1 MVSRAGVGTVV
12 SERKRKAAAAK
23 TRQRVTVFG
32 KRMLLGIVAIAVV
45 SVFSGG
51 AGRQT
56 NKYPSLRSFLES
68 SNTAAKDAIRGD
80 VQAACAD
87 PHRWLNP
94 AGHDLLSELPGF
106 GTHNASMLWG
116 TYRPG
121 VYFGFKTRTSPLA
134 VTGGLL
140 WHGGDGRSA
149 EALRH
154 ECNEGDGLGPY
165 GWVEHDGRSY
175 GKQDIQDTKA
185 GIRLVTSMV
194 KPAQLDQHG
203 SGSAAVDGG
212 AAEVHL
218 ASRIQLFPIGTVTT
232 GPGVAP
238 RRASIYFYIGL
249 DCGDADA
256 GGEGSSCLEA
266 GGKNGGGLDVVH
278 DGSEE
283 SSRRSLLVR
292 GGHPQHGGFELE
304 ATVAPTRES
313 GEASSPGG
321 GGDGGLTFAF
331 VGKRGAPIADIKQEV
346 EKMHEAHRRMSR
358 RGKKKEGLETRPFVL
373 PNQADVGSDLVLVQV
388 TGTPP
393 FAVDLVVR
401 GSSAGQDGDQPP
413 PTSDAA
419 AAAAARP
426 FVSSAAVSD
435 WLENGSRSFS
445 ERFRGTFSLEDKGFE
460 DRDVAAAQAALSN
473 MLGGMGHFTGKSEV
487 RGAGRNGEN
496 GFSFGASLFTAV
508 PSRSFFP
515 RGFLWDEGFHQLL
528 VSAWDR
534 STSVDVLGHWLS
546 MMHVHDTE
554 AGGAAGAG
562 CSGGWLPREQILGEE
577 ARRRVPAAFMA
588 QDISVA
594 NPPTLLLLVDSLLL
608 SLPDPASGEDTAP
621 SAEVCAEGAAGD
633 KAASPQDRPTAAV
646 EGIQDMGLESFLRK
660 AYPLL
665 DLWMRWLLI
674 TQRPGATGW
683 GGQAKGAPLGAFQ
696 WRGRDPD
703 DDRLNALT
711 LASGLD
717 DYPRASHP
725 SETDEYH
732 VDVSSW
738 LALGCRVM
746 QRLSVAIGVEG
757 GVPYGDLFE
766 ELLGG
771 IFELHWEQEEEA
783 FFDRGLHVPDGQ
795 LVEEVI
801 MRCRNADGS
810 IQDKG
815 VPLTDVQARKAVC
828 APGQQH
834 MYPLGDGRGG
844 LLTRRRWQG
853 SSPRPQH
860 VQHIGY
866 VSIFPLLL
874 KLLPPESPAVG
885 SLLAH
890 MRDSTQLWSPHGLRS
905 LSASDPFYQV
915 ENNPGDEPYWRGH
928 IWVNVNYLALA
939 ALRHYSQAEGP
950 FRKDA
955 GRIYSELRTNL
966 LRTLLGGYRSTGYF
980 WEQYDD
986 RSGRGL
992 RSHPFTGWTALRAN
1006 EEERSN
1012 EAFNMPASVK
1022 SPVFTSMVHR
1032 KVQPQTSWQ
1041 DDLNGDD
1048 FGLDLTELSGITG
1061 FLMNEVPDNLGHF
1074 YPPWANDPA
1083 PPVKDEPFMMA
1094 SAPQSAARP
1103 LQQAQIPS
1111 PDPLPVAPAADPVL
1125 DVVMGGTTGSGAPST
1140 TTRLPPKPAKAAPS
1154 PAGMARGGAGR
1165 GVGATLRK
1173 TAAGGVTRRRSS
1185 SKEEQAKKRRERNRV
1200 LARRTRLRKKFF
1212 FQSLQQQVACLQ
1224 RENERLKSIV
1234 STRCPG
1240 TAGDILMSC
1249 ASKMPS
1255 MVADS
1260 AGQATA
1266 LLDQSGFLLVK
1277 ALQSSQPSFCVT
1289 DPQLP
1294 DNPIVYASDSFIELT
1309 GYSRAQVLGRNCR
1322 FLQGPDTDPD
1332 AVAKIRKGI
1341 EEGSDTSVYLRQYK
1355 ADGTVFWNHVFVAAL
1370 RNSEDKIINYVG
1382 IQHPLDKEPSPEV
1395 VACINNGEEQEQES
1409 AQEDERQMGLDGQWQ
1424 EGGSGDLAQ
1433 LDHFMASE
1441 WGTD

>member
-1 MVSRAGVGTVV
+1 
-12 SERKRKAAAAK
+12 
-23 TRQRVTVFG
+23 
-32 KRMLLGIVAIAVV
+32 MLLGIIAVAVV

-51 AGRQT
+51 AGRRAIT
-56 NKYPSLRSFLES
+56 YPFLRSFLES
-68 SNTAAKDAIRGD
+68 SNAAATDAIRGD

-106 GTHNASMLWG
+106 AAYNASMLWG

-134 VTGGLL
+134 VTGGLM
-140 WHGGDGRSA
+140 WHEGDGSSGNV
-149 EALRH
+149 ALRH
-154 ECNEGDGLGPY
+154 ECSEGDGLGPY

-175 GKQDIQDTKA
+175 GRQDIEDRKA
-185 GIRLVTSMV
+185 GVRLVTSMV

-203 SGSAAVDGG
+203 GHLSVGGDAAG
-212 AAEVHL
+212 VHL
-218 ASRIQLFPIGTVTT
+218 ASRIQVFPSGTVTT
-232 GPGVAP
+232 GSGDSP
-238 RRASIYFYIGL
+238 RPSTIYFYVGL
-249 DCGDADA
+249 DCGEADTA
-256 GGEGSSCLEA
+256 GDESCLGA
-266 GGKNGGGLDVVH
+266 GRSGAGLVVV
-278 DGSEE
+278 DE
-283 SSRRSLLVR
+283 SDPSSPRRSLLVR
-292 GGHPQHGGFELE
+292 GAHPQHGGFEME
-304 ATVAPTRES
+304 ATAAPTRDS
-313 GEASSPGG
+313 GGPSSEGGAEGG
-321 GGDGGLTFAF
+321 GLALAF
-331 VGKRGAPIADIKQEV
+331 LGKSGAVIADMKREV
-346 EKMHEAHRRMSR
+346 EKLLKVHRLTCRSAAKRMD
-358 RGKKKEGLETRPFVL
+358 GLVTGPFVL
-373 PNQADVGSDLVLVQV
+373 PNKADHGSNAVLIQV
-388 TGTPP
+388 TGIAP
-393 FAVDLVVR
+393 FAVDFVVR
-401 GSSAGQDGDQPP
+401 ASGAGQDNVKPSLASEG
-413 PTSDAA
+413 AA
-419 AAAAARP
+419 VGAAARP
-426 FVSSAAVSD
+426 FVSSSTVSG
-435 WLENGSRSFS
+435 WLESGSRSFS
-445 ERFRGTFSLEDKGFE
+445 DRFRETFSLEGRGFE
-460 DRDVAAAQAALSN
+460 ERDVAAAKAALSN
-473 MLGGMGHFTGKSEV
+473 MLGGMGHFTGRSEV
-487 RGAGRNGEN
+487 RGAGTNGDN

-528 VSAWDR
+528 VSVWDR
-534 STSVDVLGHWLS
+534 DTSVDVLGHWLS
-546 MMHVHDTE
+546 MMHMHDTA
-554 AGGAAGAG
+554 AGGAAGTG

-594 NPPTLLLLVDSLLL
+594 NPPTLLLLVDNLLHDL
-608 SLPDPASGEDTAP
+608 RGPASGEGSAP
-621 SAEVCAEGAAGD
+621 SAEACTAEAKGDTLASSQGCAAAAIGGD
-633 KAASPQDRPTAAV
+633 RQQELGD
-646 EGIQDMGLESFLRK
+646 FLRK
-660 AYPLL
+660 AHPLL
-665 DLWMRWLLI
+665 DLWLRWLLI
-674 TQRPGATGW
+674 TQRPGVEGW
-683 GGQAKGAPLGAFQ
+683 GGQVKGVPLGAFQ
-696 WRGRDPD
+696 WRGRDPG

-725 SETDEYH
+725 SQTEECH

-757 GVPYGDLFE
+757 SVPYGDLFDE
-766 ELLGG
+766 VLGG
-771 IFELHWEQEEEA
+771 IFDLHWEQEEEA
-783 FFDRGLHVPDGQ
+783 FFDRGIHVPDGE
-795 LVEEVI
+795 LVEEVV

-810 IQDKG
+810 TEDLG
-815 VPLTDVQARKAVC
+815 VPLADIQARKAVC
-828 APGQQH
+828 RPGQQH

-844 LLTRRRWQG
+844 LLTRRRWKG

-874 KLLPPESPAVG
+874 KLLPPESEAVG

-890 MRDSTQLWSPHGLRS
+890 MRDSTQLWSPYGLRS

-928 IWVNVNYLALA
+928 IWVNINYLALA

-950 FRKDA
+950 FSKDA
-955 GRIYSELRTNL
+955 SRIYSELRTNL
-966 LRTLLGGYRSTGYF
+966 LRTLLEGYHSTGYF

-986 RSGRGL
+986 RSGRGF
-992 RSHPFTGWTALRAN
+992 RSHPFTGWTALVVLIMAEMRGDS
-1006 EEERSN
+1006 EGRSS

-1041 DDLNGDD
+1041 DAEFHGDD
-1048 FGLDLTELSGITG
+1048 FGLDLMELSGVTG

-1083 PPVKDEPFMMA
+1083 LAVKDEPLPFMMPEPA
-1094 SAPQSAARP
+1094 ATAARP
-1103 LQQAQIPS
+1103 QQQQQQQEEEAQLPS
-1111 PDPLPVAPAADPVL
+1111 PEPLPAVAPVADPTL
-1125 DVVMGGTTGSGAPST
+1125 DVVMGGATGSRPKAVST
-1140 TTRLPPKPAKAAPS
+1140 TTRLPRKPAKAAGATTS
-1154 PAGMARGGAGR
+1154 AAGVAGGAGS
-1165 GVGATLRK
+1165 GVGATFRK

-1212 FQSLQQQVACLQ
+1212 FQSLQQQVARLQ

-1234 STRCPG
+1234 TTRCPG
-1240 TAGDILMSC
+1240 SAGDILMSC
-1249 ASKMPS
+1249 ASQMPS

-1289 DPQLP
+1289 DPQMP

-1370 RNSEDKIINYVG
+1370 RNGEDKIINYVG

-1395 VACINNGEEQEQES
+1395 VACINNGEDQEQES
-1409 AQEDERQMGLDGQWQ
+1409 AQEDERQMGLEGQWQ
-1424 EGGSGDLAQ
+1424 EGGSGDLTQ
-1433 LDHFMASE
+1433 LDHFIASE